1 MNEYDRIEDIE
12 ASLREIV
19 AVKRD
24 LSCSADPRV
33 LKKLDELSELEMDL
47 KVELDDLETEIINRC
62 SEIGAK

>member
-19 AVKRD
+19 RVKRD

-33 LKKLDELSELEMDL
+33 LKKVDELSELEMDL
-47 KVELDDLETEIINRC
+47 KVELDDLETEVLLK
-62 SEIGAK
+62 SLL

>member
-19 AVKRD
+19 RVKRD

-33 LKKLDELSELEMDL
+33 LKKVDELSELEMDL
-47 KVELDDLETEIINRC
+47 KVELMDLEAEVLLK
-62 SEIGAK
+62 SLL